1 MSRRVTIF
9 GSSFASAPAF
19 PYLLDLFPNAVK
31 AHSFQLLRSAYA
43 GDVQTARGNTTDDVP
58 FTGNFQDNTELLNIV
73 GVGNGFMPLWYD
85 QSTAAADSSQP
96 TALNQPRVVNGG
108 VIENVNGYP
117 AARFDDTDDFLIAD
131 DLVPHIG
138 GDNAP
143 FTISA
148 VVRWEQTTQNG
159 AILTLAGKSPN
170 NRSFF
175 LLGLTNTTTF
185 GGRRAYATKRWN
197 TSSNET
203 NVVSNELSDTDLSL
217 ITVDFNGTTIRLYVN
232 GNLHAQGNAVGNWN
246 FPMVNAEI
254 GRRDSATNLPP
265 TNFLGSPLLELI
277 VWPFSQFAA
286 GNIAGVND
294 NIKSRYGIT

>member
-43 GDVQTARGNTTDDVP
+43 GDVQTARGNTTGDVP
-58 FTGNFQDNTELLNIV
+58 FAGNFQDNTELLNIV
-73 GVGNGFMPLWYD
+73 GAGNGFMPLWYD
-85 QSTAAADSSQP
+85 QSTAAADSTQP
-96 TALNQPRVVNGG
+96 TALRQPRVVNGG

-117 AARFDDTDDFLIAD
+117 AARFDGTDDFMIAD
-131 DLVPHIG
+131 DLVTHIG
-138 GDNAP
+138 GNNAP
-143 FTISA
+143 FTVSA
-148 VVRWEQTTQNG
+148 VIQWLGAGTGRVVFSIAETTQ
-159 AILTLAGKSPN
+159 T

-175 LLGLTNTTTF
+175 SLSVNAIGQIESV
-185 GGRRAYATKRWN
+185 KRWN
-197 TSSNET
+197 TASNQTIVQSTNSVSST
-203 NVVSNELSDTDLSL
+203 LPSVATL
-217 ITVDFNGTTIRLYVN
+217 DFDGATIRIYIN
-232 GNLHAQGNAVGNWN
+232 GVFQGSGAAVGNWFRPITN
-246 FPMVNAEI
+246 GVI
-254 GRRDSATNLPP
+254 GARKASTSIPDSYY
-265 TNFLGSPLLELI
+265 GSQLLELT

>member
-43 GDVQTARGNTTDDVP
+43 GDVQVARGDTTADVP
-58 FTGNFQDNTELLNIV
+58 FIGNFQDNAELLNIV
-73 GVGNGFMPLWYD
+73 GAGNGFMPLWYD
-85 QSTAAADSSQP
+85 QSTASADSSQP

-117 AARFDDTDDFLIAD
+117 AAKFDETDDFLIAD

-159 AILTLAGKSPN
+159 AILC
-170 NRSFF
+170 
-175 LLGLTNTTTF
+175 LGRTNGLNQNHVGLFLTNTTTF
-185 GGRRAYATKRWN
+185 GGRRAYIQKR
-197 TSSNET
+197 
-203 NVVSNELSDTDLSL
+203 VSGSTLPEIVSDELSISDLSVV
-217 ITVDFNGTTIRLYVN
+217 TADFDGTTARLYVN
-232 GNLHAQGNAVGNWN
+232 GSLQASGVLTGSYLLTLNNGD
-246 FPMVNAEI
+246 I
-254 GRRDSATNLPP
+254 GRRNSGTVAQITNL
-265 TNFLGSPLLELI
+265 LGSPLLELT

-286 GNIAGVND
+286 GNISGVND

>member
-31 AHSFQLLRSAYA
+31 AHSFQKLRSAYA
-43 GDVQTARGNTTDDVP
+43 GDVQVARGDTTDDVP
-58 FTGNFQDNTELLNIV
+58 FAGNFQDNTELLNIV
-73 GVGNGFMPLWYD
+73 GAGNGFMPLWYD
-85 QSTAAADSSQP
+85 QSTAAADSAQP

-117 AARFDDTDDFLIAD
+117 AAKFDETDDFLIAN

-138 GDNAP
+138 GNNAP

-159 AILTLAGKSPN
+159 VILCLAGKSVSN
-170 NRSFF
+170 GSFF
-175 LLGLTNTTTF
+175 VVGLTNTTTF
-185 GGRRAYATKRWN
+185 GGRRAYVQKRWN
-197 TSSNET
+197 TVSNQT
-203 NVVSNELSDTDLSL
+203 NVVSNELSDTDLSV
-217 ITVDFNGTTIRLYVN
+217 ITADFDGTTIRLYVN
-232 GNLHAQGNAVGNWN
+232 GNLDDQANAVGNWIATI
-246 FPMVNAEI
+246 VNAEI
-254 GRRDSATNLPP
+254 GRRDSTNVAPR
-265 TNFLGSPLLELI
+265 TNFLGSPLLELT